1 MSRTH
6 VVARGALLVGAIG
19 AFMVACTSDATLFGP
34 TPSNSLFTNYVA
46 MGNSITAGW
55 QSNGINDS
63 TQRQSFAFLL
73 AQQMGTRFA
82 YPSFA
87 MPGCP
92 SVTANFLSQ
101 KRIDSLKP
109 VAGGCAFR
117 STTLNTNVLNNV

>member
-19 AFMVACTSDATLFGP
+19 ALMVGCTSDATLFGP
-34 TPSNSLFTNYVA
+34 TPSIAMFTRYVA
-46 MGNSITAGW
+46 MGNSITTGW
-55 QSNGINDS
+55 QSGGINDS

-82 YPSFA
+82 YPSFT

-92 SVTANFLSQ
+92 VPTGNFVS
-101 KRIDSLKP
+101 
-109 VAGGCAFR
+109 
-117 STTLNTNVLNNV
+117 